1 MQIGSKT
8 AASAH
13 RPFRESVQVPAAEH
27 ALVVL
32 GCPVDANGQPRPPL
46 RRRLERALEE
56 AVRDPRALVVV
67 TGGAVESEPEGPAM
81 ARWLLRQGLP
91 PGRLVVEDQAR
102 YTLENAELVAPLLR
116 RAGVRRVSLITD
128 DFHMGRSQALLA
140 SALEAHGAG
149 QVEISPAPARG
160 GPPNTWT
167 VRNLEAAKLLRDRQ
181 WQRSRHAALEL
192 GVG

>member
-1 MQIGSKT
+1 MQIGPKT

-13 RPFRESVQVPAAEH
+13 RPFRGPVGVPAAEH

-32 GCPVDANGQPRPPL
+32 GCPVDADGQPRPPL

-56 AVRDPRALVVV
+56 AARDPRAVVVV

-81 ARWLLRQGLP
+81 ARWLLRHGLA

-102 YTLENAELVAPLLR
+102 YTLENVEVAPLLR
-116 RAGVRRVSLITD
+116 QAGVRRVSLITD

-140 SALEAHGAG
+140 SALEARGAG
-149 QVEISPAPARG
+149 QVEIRPAPARG
-160 GPPNTWT
+160 GPPTT
-167 VRNLEAAKLLRDRQ
+167 GIARNVEAAKLARDRL
-181 WQRSRHAALEL
+181 WQRSRHAALVL